1 MHMLKRLWDKGRR
14 PSLLA
19 IGFNQSAEFIF
30 VGVMTLLGCLFFF
43 QNDSLSAAPNSMS
56 TDWIECAAE
65 GGVCSPP
72 DDTILQQFTIR
83 YGNADGYAYEED
95 VTGGILCTAQAFE
108 ELPSADPKTCSYWS
122 GDPAPAGF
130 TGTPFY
136 PNQSSQISCHAESV
150 TNNLWVVN
158 PDNDSVAIIDTMIEP
173 GSGHVRLNQQQ
184 ERYLGYREP
193 TSVTQISNF
202 MAITF
207 RDDDKV
213 VFYDEATTYPAFA
226 LDTGHGT
233 QPVSSIADGNA
244 LYVALFGSGEVIRI
258 DANLR
263 IIAERVEVGP
273 MPKGMALHDGRL
285 LVTRFISPS
294 THGEVYDLATSPV
307 LALTRTITVNKVL
320 VNDGLN
326 HGSGVPNFMSSIVI
340 NPDGTEAYIPA
351 VKANV
356 DRGTSSARN
365 GNALDDDN
373 TVRPMMVTLDLENN
387 QDSNQIPLS
396 PENTTDFD
404 NQADPTGITL
414 LVDGVSRMV
423 TFTGNNVVFAR
434 NDVINTS
441 TQFSGGMAPQQMC
454 ATERTLYVKN
464 FTGRTVSAI
473 DVADYMATGQRNPE
487 ILTINTVSD
496 EKLTAAELNGL
507 QLFYSAALPEMGP
520 EGYISCASCHQD
532 GGQDGQVWDM
542 TSLGEGLRN
551 TISLN
556 GTSGTRFGAL
566 HWSANFDEV
575 QDFELQIEQ
584 LNKGDGLVP
593 EQTFTGQSPLDLAM
607 TGRSEDLD
615 ALAAYVAS
623 LGHHSVKRSPY
634 RTYTGELSDGAVRG
648 QQIFMAQNCASC
660 HTGSAF
666 RDGQTHDVG
675 TMSETSGGRLD
686 GTLNAI
692 RTPPLIELWET
703 APYFH
708 DGSAATLGD
717 VFDVGAHQLSL
728 SASEEADLIEFLL
741 SIDQDMF
748 IADDA
753 AFPEE

>member
-1 MHMLKRLWDKGRR
+1 MQVEWKELVF
-14 PSLLA
+14 
-19 IGFNQSAEFIF
+19 IGVI
-30 VGVMTLLGCLFFF
+30 TLLGSWFFL
-43 QNDSLSAAPNSMS
+43 QNDHLSAAPQLQTS
-56 TDWIECAAE
+56 DWIECAAE
-65 GGVCSPP
+65 GEMCSLPNE
-72 DDTILQQFTIR
+72 TIPQRYTVR
-83 YGNADGYAYEED
+83 YGNSDGYAYLED
-95 VTGGILCTAQAFE
+95 VSGSVMCNADEFGS
-108 ELPSADPKTCSYWS
+108 LPSSMVKICSYWA
-122 GDPAPAGF
+122 GDPAPTGF
-130 TGTPFY
+130 SGSPFY
-136 PNQSSQISCHAESV
+136 PNQSSQISCQAESV
-150 TNNLWVVN
+150 TNNVWVVN
-158 PDNDSVAIIDTMIEP
+158 PDNDSVAILDTMIEP
-173 GSGHVRLNQQQ
+173 GSGHVLLNQQQ
-184 ERYLGYREP
+184 ERFLNFREP
-193 TSVTQISNF
+193 TSVTQIDSY

-213 VFYDEATTYPAFA
+213 VFYDEASTSPAFTI
-226 LDTGHGT
+226 DTGHGT
-233 QPVSSIADGNA
+233 QPVSSVADDSS
-244 LYVALFGSGEVIRI
+244 LYVALFGSGEVIQI
-258 DANLR
+258 DVNSRA
-263 IIAERVEVGP
+263 IVQRVEVGP

-294 THGEVYDLATSPV
+294 THGEVYDLETSPN
-307 LALTRTITVNKVL
+307 LALIRTITVNKVL

-340 NPDGTEAYIPA
+340 NPEGTEAYIPA

-356 DRGTSSARN
+356 DRGMSSASN

-404 NQADPTGITL
+404 NQADPAGITL
-414 LVDGVSRMV
+414 LVDGVSRIV

-434 NDVINTS
+434 NEVINTS
-441 TQFSGGMAPQQMC
+441 TQFSAGMAPQEMC

-473 DVADYMATGQRNPE
+473 DVADYMSTGQRNPH

-496 EKLTAAELNGL
+496 ETLTAEELNGL
-507 QLFYSAALPEMGP
+507 QLFYSAAPPEMGP
-520 EGYISCASCHQD
+520 EGYISCASCHKD
-532 GGQDGQVWDM
+532 GGQDGQVWDL

-556 GTSGTRFGAL
+556 GTSGTRFGDL

-593 EQTFTGQSPLDLAM
+593 EQTFNGESPLEMAM

-623 LGHHSVKRSPY
+623 LGNHSVKRSPY
-634 RTYTGELSDGAVRG
+634 RTYTGELSDAAVRG

-675 TMSETSGGRLD
+675 TISETSGGRLD
-686 GTLNAI
+686 GTLSAI

-708 DGSAATLGD
+708 DGSAATLAD
-717 VFDVGAHQLSL
+717 VFDVGFHQLSL
-728 SASEEADLIEFLL
+728 SVSEEAGLIEFLL

-748 IADDA
+748 IEDDA
-753 AFPEE
+753 VFPEQ